1 MSGEHN
7 GNGKHSELMVL
18 ESGSPDGRASAS
30 RLRESTLT
38 LWENEREP
46 EAPMEI
52 LLVEDN
58 PGDVRLVDE
67 ALRECVGRYSLRV
80 ALDGLDA
87 MALFEGRNRYGRS
100 GTRPHLILL
109 DLKLP
114 RRDGRQVLSDIKSDD
129 RLGEIPVVVLS
140 SSRDDGDV
148 ATAYELGANCYVVK
162 PADLERFVTVLRSI
176 VYFWW
181 LVATLPRR

>member
-1 MSGEHN
+1 MTGPQN
-7 GNGKHSELMVL
+7 GRTSELMLPAEEPVD
-18 ESGSPDGRASAS
+18 SRISAKM
-30 RLRESTLT
+30 LRESTLT
-38 LWENEREP
+38 LWESERERG
-46 EAPMEI
+46 ERMEI

-67 ALRECVGRYSLRV
+67 ALRDCVGQYSLSV
-80 ALDGLDA
+80 AQDGVDA
-87 MALFEGRNRYGRS
+87 MALFDSRYGMD
-100 GTRPHLILL
+100 GVRPDLILL

-114 RRDGRQVLSDIKSDD
+114 RKDGRQVLSEIKSD
-129 RLGEIPVVVLS
+129 RHLGEIPIVILS

-148 ATAYELGANCYVVK
+148 AAAYELGANCYVVK
-162 PADLERFVTVLRSI
+162 PADLDRFITVLRSI

>member
-1 MSGEHN
+1 MSGVHN
-7 GNGKHSELMVL
+7 GKAPDLMLLELDSE
-18 ESGSPDGRASAS
+18 DGRLSAR

-38 LWENEREP
+38 LWESEREP
-46 EAPMEI
+46 AAQMEI

-67 ALRECVGRYSLRV
+67 ALRDCVGQYTLRV
-80 ALDGLDA
+80 ALDGVDA
-87 MALFEGRNRYGRS
+87 MALFEGRSRYGS
-100 GTRPHLILL
+100 GGIRPDLILL

-114 RRDGRQVLSDIKSDD
+114 RRDGRQVLNDIKSDH
-129 RLGEIPVVVLS
+129 RLGEIPVVILS

-148 ATAYELGANCYVVK
+148 AAAYELGANCYVVK
-162 PADLERFVTVLRSI
+162 PADLDRFITVLRSI

-181 LVATLPRR
+181 LVATLPRH